1 MWEGKF
7 SVSLTYPVF
16 GNGFYFALK
25 SLHISVLAFIMLYC
39 TENSIIQNFYNV
51 SKFPIRMNVN

>member
-25 SLHISVLAFIMLYC
+25 SLHISVLAFITLYC
-39 TENSIIQNFYNV
+39 TENCIIKNFYNMCLN
-51 SKFPIRMNVN
+51 FPKE